1 MRVAKSE
8 LSLVSYELLLT
19 SYQAVMKKF
28 TLAAELN
35 QVLGVNPRL
44 FGVFNDSHLLGV
56 VKVKDAQGF
65 WETHHQGEELLVI
78 LSGRAR
84 FTALI
89 DGQKQVVEIGAGDI
103 LWIPK
108 DAEHSAEIIEEL
120 HILFVSPKDGNSAR
134 VEDGVKSQTE
144 RLAAHQQHLE
154 QPQLT
159 TTVTA
164 VFN

>member
-1 MRVAKSE
+1 MRVAESE
-8 LSLVSYELLLT
+8 LSLILYELTLT
-19 SYQAVMKKF
+19 FYQVGMKKF
-28 TLAAELN
+28 TLSAELN
-35 QVLGVNPRL
+35 QVSGINPHL

-84 FTALI
+84 FIALI
-89 DGQKQVVEIGAGDI
+89 DGQKQIVEIGAGDL

-120 HILFVSPKDGNSAR
+120 HILFISPKDGNSAR
-134 VEDGVKSQTE
+134 VENGVNLQNE
-144 RLAAHQQHLE
+144 RLAVHHQQH
-154 QPQLT
+154 
-159 TTVTA
+159 
-164 VFN
+164 